1 MKIVM
6 VVHGFPPRE
15 TAGTEWHSYLLAKE
29 LSKRHEVYVFSRGSG
44 ESYLEY
50 EDDFDGI
57 PVRRINSPIS
67 FTGWNT
73 HIDDRVALSFS
84 DFLNSLKPDLI
95 HVQHCIGLGM
105 STIEVAIER
114 CIPTLL
120 FLHDFYFLCH
130 RTHLIKTNGQLCL
143 GPSNQQY
150 CMDCILASE
159 PSLGKDDAREHGLR
173 RYNYVREILSK
184 ADHIVVPTE
193 FVKEILLADLPY
205 LRKITVSTLGLDLSV
220 FENCEKKYSNRL
232 RFGYIGGIYPH
243 KGVHLL
249 VEAFNGLVETDSE
262 LRVHGGGDPAYLD
275 TLRQTASNKNI
286 FFLGPYEHHE
296 LAKILSEIDVFVM
309 PSMCHESFSMTI
321 GEALAAGIPVL
332 VSDARAQA
340 DAIVEGVNGLHFKC
354 ADLNDLKEKLE
365 QIVTDRNLV
374 KQLTKHAGKSPVR
387 SIDVQAAQLEILYR
401 KLVQR
406 RRRGVHADVGKT
418 FPLGRPLANLL
429 SYIRSLEETRRN
441 LEETRRNLEMSR
453 ISLTEELNKSRTSL
467 AQCETEIKGL
477 EAELR
482 VIKHSFGYLSMR
494 FYATRID
501 RLFPEGTRRGELR
514 KIVATSIATLAQ
526 KTFGETEHYVRPKQT
541 SRQ

>member
-1 MKIVM
+1 MIQLPYGDRDQEPSRLFQSPRKSQLMGPEHFLSYVVLEMKRKRCMKIVM

-173 RYNYVREILSK
+173 R
-184 ADHIVVPTE
+184 
-193 FVKEILLADLPY
+193 
-205 LRKITVSTLGLDLSV
+205 
-220 FENCEKKYSNRL
+220 
-232 RFGYIGGIYPH
+232 
-243 KGVHLL
+243 
-249 VEAFNGLVETDSE
+249 
-262 LRVHGGGDPAYLD
+262 
-275 TLRQTASNKNI
+275 
-286 FFLGPYEHHE
+286 
-296 LAKILSEIDVFVM
+296 
-309 PSMCHESFSMTI
+309 
-321 GEALAAGIPVL
+321 
-332 VSDARAQA
+332 
-340 DAIVEGVNGLHFKC
+340 
-354 ADLNDLKEKLE
+354 
-365 QIVTDRNLV
+365 
-374 KQLTKHAGKSPVR
+374 
-387 SIDVQAAQLEILYR
+387 
-401 KLVQR
+401 
-406 RRRGVHADVGKT
+406 
-418 FPLGRPLANLL
+418 
-429 SYIRSLEETRRN
+429 
-441 LEETRRNLEMSR
+441 
-453 ISLTEELNKSRTSL
+453 
-467 AQCETEIKGL
+467 
-477 EAELR
+477 
-482 VIKHSFGYLSMR
+482 
-494 FYATRID
+494 
-501 RLFPEGTRRGELR
+501 
-514 KIVATSIATLAQ
+514 
-526 KTFGETEHYVRPKQT
+526 
-541 SRQ
+541 